1 MFTLSVRSSK
11 CYRLALP
18 VILLFVFNSVELF
31 AQDGCPDRTFP
42 VMIQK
47 KVTVTIPGTDAIKGY
62 LEALPSTYAAQPT
75 KRFPLMIFFHGINE
89 GGDGSKEKLCLLVN
103 QWWWAPPSLVELG
116 KFPQATADVK
126 GQPTQFILISAQLAY
141 FGDPSAAINPLINY
155 LQTKYR
161 IDASRIYLTGL
172 SAGANYIMTYAGANA
187 TNAKRIAAIAPVSP
201 CMYLNDQ
208 QAKVIA
214 ASNLGFFTVQCGTD
228 GACDGS
234 TASKNEKLIN
244 AQRPANKAVSI
255 TLPVPGWNCNSFTH
269 DSWGTA
275 YDTTF
280 KNMVNGRSVN
290 MYEYLLTNTRNGALP
305 VVLKDFTAKL
315 VNGKVQLKWITAT
328 EINNQQFIIER
339 AGADQR
345 FTRLATIAAHG
356 NSSTDKAYEHTDENP
371 LDNVSYYRLVQVD
384 FDGNQQ
390 QFDTKR
396 IVNSRSGQSQVIV
409 SSNPFTTELS
419 AYVTVPESQQV
430 TLTIVDM
437 SGKQW
442 ARINER
448 VGGGTSEVSLPVS
461 GLSRGVYLLK
471 VSGNSIS
478 RTLKIVRN

>member
-1 MFTLSVRSSK
+1 MTTLFVRSSK
-11 CYRLALP
+11 CYCLVLSA
-18 VILLFVFNSVELF
+18 ILFLVSSSSKLL

-42 VMIQK
+42 VMKQK

-62 LEALPSTYAAQPT
+62 LEALPTTYASQPS

-116 KFPQATADVK
+116 KFPQATPDVK

-161 IDASRIYLTGL
+161 IDPSRIYLTGL

-244 AQRPANKAVSI
+244 AQRPTNKAVSI

-280 KNMVNGRSVN
+280 KTNVNGRSVN
-290 MYEYLLTNTRNGALP
+290 MYEYLLTNNRSGALP
-305 VVLKDFTAKL
+305 VVLKNFTANL
-315 VNGKVQLKWITAT
+315 NNGKVQLRWTTAT
-328 EINNQQFIIER
+328 ELNNQQFIIER

-345 FTRLATIAAHG
+345 FSKLAIIAANG
-356 NSSTDKAYEHTDENP
+356 NSSTEKLYEYTDENP
-371 LDNVSYYRLVQVD
+371 LDNISYYRLVQVD

-390 QFDTKR
+390 QFEAKR
-396 IVNSRSGQSQVIV
+396 IVNAKAGQSQVTV

-419 AYVTVPESQQV
+419 VYVTVPETQQV
-430 TLTIVDM
+430 TLSIVDM

-442 ARINER
+442 ARITDR
-448 VGGGTSEVSLPVS
+448 VGAGTSEVSLPVS

-471 VSGNSIS
+471 VSGSSIS